1 MTSPKELIKASFLT
15 ENSPAATP
23 AKPASSDGK
32 AASAR
37 AGSHCFTGTQL
48 VPDDTGLALLVE
60 DAAFGNGFSVEVAGY
75 NSEELCCSGVEIH
88 TWEFSKSQTDASSSK
103 SRESLAIGVTSWS
116 AVEAEVKVFVLW
128 EEVVAVDDT
137 I

>member
-1 MTSPKELIKASFLT
+1 MFFYAY
-15 ENSPAATP
+15 
-23 AKPASSDGK
+23 
-32 AASAR
+32 
-37 AGSHCFTGTQL
+37 C
-48 VPDDTGLALLVE
+48 
-60 DAAFGNGFSVEVAGY
+60 
-75 NSEELCCSGVEIH
+75 VEIH